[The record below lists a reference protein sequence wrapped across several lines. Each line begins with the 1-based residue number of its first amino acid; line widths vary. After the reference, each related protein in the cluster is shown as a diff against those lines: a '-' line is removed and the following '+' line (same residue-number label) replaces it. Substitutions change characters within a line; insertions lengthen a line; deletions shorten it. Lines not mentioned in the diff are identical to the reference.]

1 MDSFLDFV
9 IVIVLAQIS
18 IYISRI
24 IIFLLTKQLPPVF
37 RPYMFLVSALFPFY
51 KIIRLVIIQPSQFFK
66 FSVFYFWVIF
76 LIGLLALF
84 ITELKKLKK

>member
-37 RPYMFLVSALFPFY
+37 RPYMFLVSALFPF
-51 KIIRLVIIQPSQFFK
+51 
-66 FSVFYFWVIF
+66 
-76 LIGLLALF
+76 
-84 ITELKKLKK
+84 